1 MTGSP
6 TMDRFTRIYLAVL
19 VLVAIAGFGWWIS
32 GWDSRVSQI
41 NAIIAEEP
49 ELATYPY
56 TFRVL
61 SLENGTAEI
70 SSPRSA
76 EVPVIQFLRIV
87 YPEFANSSVMDDSVM
102 AAQDRLARMQ
112 SRAAKLV
119 SDMDDVE
126 SIRWTIDRQWYAA
139 NGIYLD

>member
-1 MTGSP
+1 M
-6 TMDRFTRIYLAVL
+6 
-19 VLVAIAGFGWWIS
+19 
-32 GWDSRVSQI
+32 
-41 NAIIAEEP
+41 
-49 ELATYPY
+49 
-56 TFRVL
+56 L
-61 SLENGTAEI
+61 SEDTTAEI

-102 AAQDRLARMQ
+102 AAQDRLASMQ

>member
-1 MTGSP
+1 
-6 TMDRFTRIYLAVL
+6 MDQFTRTYLAVL

-41 NAIIAEEP
+41 NAIIAQDS

-56 TFRVL
+56 KFRVL
-61 SLENGTAEI
+61 SLKKGTAEI

-76 EVPVIQFLRIV
+76 EVPAIQFLRIV
-87 YPEFANSSVMDDSVM
+87 YPEFANSSVVDDSVM
-102 AAQDRLARMQ
+102 AAQDRLASMQ

-126 SIRWTIDRQWYAA
+126 SIRWTIDRKWYAA